1 MEYRKIITLLDNIPN
16 QTSKFRT
23 ENWVEVNDDARGT
36 NKTSK
41 LKSSLC
47 DYNDAYTLVSG
58 TITVI
63 RVETDAAETAAYRI
77 NKYPIFKNY
86 DRLPTA

>member
-1 MEYRKIITLLDNIPN
+1 MEHRKIITLLDNIPN

-36 NKTSK
+36 NKTSN

-47 DYNDAYTLVSG
+47 DYNDAHTLVSG

-63 RVETDAAETAAYRI
+63 RVEADAAETAAYRI
-77 NKYPIFKNY
+77 NKYPIFKSY
-86 DRLPTA
+86 DCLQTA